1 MGQPITVT
9 SRPGVRPEVMH
20 FELNRS
26 LTGMQTDRYASVDD
40 ATGVKPPDELARRL
54 FALGGVNGVTVYS
67 SSVTVTAAPEQ
78 WAELRPKVEDTI
90 VNLFIYYRE
99 GDVPPAVDAPAEPA
113 AIEPAPAEPAPAEP
127 APAETS

>member
-26 LTGMQTDRYASVDD
+26 LTGMQIDRYASVAD

-54 FALGGVNGVTVYS
+54 FALDGVTGVTVYS
-67 SSVTVTAAPEQ
+67 SSVTVTAAPER
-78 WAELRPKVEDTI
+78 WAELRPQVEDTI

-99 GDVPPAVDAPAEPA
+99 GDGPPALAAAAEPPPAEL
-113 AIEPAPAEPAPAEP
+113 APAEP
-127 APAETS
+127 APAET

>member
-9 SRPGVRPEVMH
+9 SRAGVRPEVMH

-54 FALGGVNGVTVYS
+54 FALGVEGVTIYS
-67 SSVTVTAAPEQ
+67 SSVTVTAAAER
-78 WAELRPKVEDTI
+78 WGELRPKVEDTI
-90 VNLFIYYRE
+90 VNLFLYYRD
-99 GDVPPAVDAPAEPA
+99 GVAPPALPG
-113 AIEPAPAEPAPAEP
+113 APAEPAPAEL
-127 APAETS
+127 APAEAAPAE